1 MESNQIK
8 NTAIGKI
15 YIGSDIAKFVQRA
28 TALEMERSGIILDDR
43 GGRVVVG
50 NIRDIT
56 ADDLG
61 YSVDWSYS
69 IEYSIMDVYSEKHLF
84 SQLYTATPR
93 TTGKFGQASDYTTTL
108 NDMVRDAIEQFLR
121 DEEAMELLA
130 TGTATAG
137 LERD

>member
-61 YSVDWSYS
+61 YSVDWSY
-69 IEYSIMDVYSEKHLF
+69 V
-84 SQLYTATPR
+84 
-93 TTGKFGQASDYTTTL
+93 
-108 NDMVRDAIEQFLR
+108 
-121 DEEAMELLA
+121 
-130 TGTATAG
+130 
-137 LERD
+137 